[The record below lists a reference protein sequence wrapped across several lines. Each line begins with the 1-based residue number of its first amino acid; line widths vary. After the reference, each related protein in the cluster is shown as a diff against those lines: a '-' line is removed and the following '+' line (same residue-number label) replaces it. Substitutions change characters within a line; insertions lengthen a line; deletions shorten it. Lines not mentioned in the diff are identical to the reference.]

1 MGGKQNVRRGNSRR
15 RNAVLRYVRESD
27 EPCWICGLPIDRD
40 VAQGDPLCCECDE
53 LVPVSRGG
61 SPYARDNVAAAH
73 RCCNV
78 WRGAKSVQTVAVIRA
93 EVMRRFGGWSSPLDF
108 VAKARQVVVDER
120 AQRRAVREAR
130 RSRGVRV
137 ERTSGDW

>member
-61 SPYARDNVAAAH
+61 SPYARDDVAAAH
-73 RCCNV
+73 RCCN
-78 WRGAKSVQTVAVIRA
+78 ARA